1 MSDITLQS
9 TANVNQSEYGK
20 SQVLGLDIQFSK
32 MLGDVVVENYLK
44 QLTEDDMK
52 LITDYMTQD
61 LFDYKKV
68 TDWNT
73 CEERLEKIVKQD
85 WETRDRSDWTSYS
98 TEKHESVGTQVKK
111 IFNARFKE
119 EIKKKIDE
127 IIQSDEYSEK
137 IEGIAHEIIDYCIE
151 GYKEDLKNSIREKLI
166 GNVMHNVPYYGGV
179 SLTQIVDEQLR
190 TYLHP

>member
-1 MSDITLQS
+1 MSDITLQP
-9 TANVNQSEYGK
+9 TANVSQNEYGK

-32 MLGDVVVENYLK
+32 MLGDVLVENYLK

-61 LFDYKKV
+61 LFDYKQV
-68 TDWNT
+68 TDRKT
-73 CEERLEKIVKQD
+73 YEEHLEKIVKQD
-85 WETRDRSDWTSYS
+85 WETKSDSWSRSW
-98 TEKHESVGTQVKK
+98 EKHESVGTQVKK
-111 IFNARFKE
+111 MFNARFKE

-137 IEGIAHEIIDYCIE
+137 IDGIAHEIIDYCIE

-166 GNVMHNVPYYGGV
+166 GNIMHDMPYYGGI
-179 SLTQIVDEQLR
+179 SLHDIIHQELSNYIHQ
-190 TYLHP
+190 

>member
-1 MSDITLQS
+1 MSDITLQP
-9 TANVNQSEYGK
+9 TANVSQNEYGK

-32 MLGDVVVENYLK
+32 MLGDVLVENYLK

-61 LFDYKKV
+61 LFDYKQV
-68 TDWNT
+68 TDRKT
-73 CEERLEKIVKQD
+73 YEEHLEKIVKQD
-85 WETRDRSDWTSYS
+85 WETKSDSWSRSW
-98 TEKHESVGTQVKK
+98 EKHESVGTQVKK
-111 IFNARFKE
+111 MFNARFKE

-137 IEGIAHEIIDYCIE
+137 IDGIAHEIIDYCIE

-166 GNVMHNVPYYGGV
+166 GNIMHDMPYYGGI
-179 SLTQIVDEQLR
+179 SLHDIIYQELSNYIHQ
-190 TYLHP
+190 